1 MFFTYVLF
9 LYKKVFA
16 LTYTI
21 RYLYLTYVEYA
32 ILKEFIAEFIL
43 RSSFLSINFHIK
55 RTALHF
61 YILFELDKIWIYI
74 YALIGVY

>member
-9 LYKKVFA
+9 LYRKVFA
-16 LTYTI
+16 LTCTI

-61 YILFELDKIWIYI
+61 YILFDLDKIWIYI